1 MKKKY
6 RIKEYTNGLGHKWFK
21 VQERW
26 LLLWISMETTYS
38 SYDKAVKAIADI
50 RAVEILESI
59 THKVD

>member
-6 RIKEYTNGLGHKWFK
+6 RIKECTNGLGHKWFK

-38 SYDKAVKAIADI
+38 SYDKAVKAIEDI
-50 RAVEILESI
+50 RALEILETI
-59 THKVD
+59 VHKVD

>member
-6 RIKEYTNGLGHKWFK
+6 RIKEYTNGLGYKWFK

-26 LLLWISMETTYS
+26 LLIWINTYS
-38 SYDKAVKAIADI
+38 IYHTYDEAVKAIADI